1 LYSSPDTRVCLITA
15 DPPASNPNAYKDL
28 KDSDKFPKDLK
39 PKIRKIIRYSRVA
52 KKYKSYESRRQFL
65 AEYDVFLADERIIHL
80 LPVALGSTFYKS
92 TTKRPIAVS
101 LTGKERWGKKQKKS
115 ALDRLKPK
123 RKGTADDGPAMIGKP
138 EDVGH
143 DIETALSTLV
153 VNLSPSTSI
162 SIKVAYA
169 GWPAEWITAN
179 VCAAVERVV
188 TKYIPKQWD
197 GLKALHLKGPDTA
210 ALPLFMAETIWDEDR
225 VLDEGV
231 KAASQNFPKKKGKKS
246 KGKGKLIETEEVAQI
261 EGGNSKKRKQKDMI
275 AGEKSS
281 KRTKVVVL
289 EPLEEED
296 SEEAK
301 RKRDAHQ
308 KLIDEVARKMKE
320 ADKQNEITKKKLQ
333 GDDRRRKEG
342 RENHPDHVP
351 FTITNRK

>member
-1 LYSSPDTRVCLITA
+1 
-15 DPPASNPNAYKDL
+15 
-28 KDSDKFPKDLK
+28 
-39 PKIRKIIRYSRVA
+39 
-52 KKYKSYESRRQFL
+52 
-65 AEYDVFLADERIIHL
+65 LADDRIIHL
-80 LPVALGSTFYKS
+80 LPVALGSVFYKS

-101 LTGKERWGKKQKKS
+101 LSGKERWGKKQKKS

-123 RKGTADDGPAMIGKP
+123 RKGAANDGPALIGKP

-188 TKYIPKQWD
+188 TKYIPEQWD
-197 GLKALHLKGPDTA
+197 GLKALHLKGPNTA

-225 VLDEGV
+225 VLDEGE
-231 KAASQNFPKKKGKKS
+231 KAGSQNFAKKKRKID
-246 KGKGKLIETEEVAQI
+246 KGKGRLIGTEVAAQI
-261 EGGNSKKRKQKDMI
+261 EGENSKKRKPKDLNE
-275 AGEKSS
+275 GTNRS

-289 EPLEEED
+289 EPLEED
-296 SEEAK
+296 DPEEAK
-301 RKRDAHQ
+301 KKRDAHQ

-320 ADKQNEITKKKLQ
+320 ADKRNEVTKKLLQ
-333 GDDRRRKEG
+333 EDERHRKEE
-342 RENHPDHVP
+342 REKHPEHVP